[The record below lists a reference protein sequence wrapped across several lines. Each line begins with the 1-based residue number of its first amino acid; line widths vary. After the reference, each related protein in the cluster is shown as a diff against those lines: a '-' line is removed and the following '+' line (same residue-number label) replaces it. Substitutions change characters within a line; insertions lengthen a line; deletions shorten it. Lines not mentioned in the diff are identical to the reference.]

1 MLLRL
6 DIENIAIIKKS
17 ALTFGSGLTVF
28 TGQTGA
34 GKSILLDALSLC
46 LGARADTDLIRHGQD
61 RAIISAVF
69 NIDQRTSLFDLLA
82 EHGIPIEGS
91 ELVIR
96 RILVKDGNSRCFLN
110 DYPVSLGL
118 IKTISNH
125 LMEIH
130 QQFDRILDASAHRD
144 VLDEYAQHDACLQQT
159 RSAFEAWKRTETQ
172 LECHRTKIAE
182 ALKEKSFLE
191 HKVKELSEFDPQ
203 HNEEQSLT
211 EQRTFIKQKET
222 IIKAYQ
228 HVADTFDGEM
238 KSAGLQAYKTL
249 SKLDDAISVSLC
261 ESMDQV
267 LSQMTEIA
275 ARAQDH
281 LNSLLDNSLSLTEIE
296 DRLFE
301 LRHLARKYNC
311 MPDELV
317 QSLETS
323 QHLIETLED
332 SSAELGKLE
341 RLVETHRQAFI
352 ESAKQ
357 LSTLR
362 IEKALELDQ
371 QIAAELPPLKLG
383 SAKFIT
389 SVSPLN
395 ETQWNSYGMDAV
407 EFMADMNQQGVM
419 LPLTKV
425 ASGGEMARLMLALK
439 VCLAR
444 SGLTPGLVFDEVD
457 SGVGGDVANA
467 VGHRLRQLSKH
478 LQVLVITHS
487 PQVAS
492 AGDTHWIIQK
502 TLLEEGVETRPMLL
516 SQDQRVHEIARM
528 MAGDHITPEAEAA
541 ASVLLNQKHDP

>member
-159 RSAFEAWKRTETQ
+159 RSAFETWKRTETQ
-172 LECHRTKIAE
+172 LESHRAKIAE
-182 ALKEKSFLE
+182 ALREKSFLE
-191 HKVKELSEFDPQ
+191 HKVKELSEFEPQ
-203 HNEEQSLT
+203 PNEEQSLT
-211 EQRTFIKQKET
+211 EQRTFIKQKES

-228 HVADTFDGEM
+228 HVADAFDGDI

-249 SKLDDAISVSLC
+249 SKLDDATSVSLC

-275 ARAQDH
+275 ARAQDQ
-281 LNSLLDNSLSLTEIE
+281 LNTLMDKSLSLTEIE

-311 MPDELV
+311 IPDELV

-323 QHLIETLED
+323 QHLLETLED

-341 RLVETHRQAFI
+341 RLVETHRLAFI

-362 IEKALELDQ
+362 IEKARELDQ

-383 SAKFIT
+383 SVKFMT
-389 SVSPLN
+389 LVSPLN
-395 ETQWNSYGMDAV
+395 EAQWNSYGMDAV

-467 VGHRLRQLSKH
+467 VGHRLRQLSTH

-502 TLLEEGVETRPMLL
+502 TMLEEGVETRPTLL

-541 ASVLLNQKHDP
+541 ASVLLNQKHTF

>member
-69 NIDQRTSLFDLLA
+69 NIDQRTSLYDLLA

-144 VLDEYAQHDACLQQT
+144 VLDEYAQLDQRVQHT
-159 RSAFEAWKRTETQ
+159 RLAYETWKRTEVE
-172 LECHRTKIAE
+172 LASHREKIAE
-182 ALKEKSFLE
+182 AVREKSFLE
-191 HKVKELSEFDPQ
+191 HKVKELSDFDPKP
-203 HNEEQSLT
+203 NEEQTLT
-211 EQRTFIKQKET
+211 EQRTFIKQKEAV
-222 IIKAYQ
+222 IKAYQ
-228 HVADTFDGEM
+228 HVADAFDGEI
-238 KSAGLQAYKTL
+238 KSAGLQAYKVL
-249 SKLDDAISVSLC
+249 SKFDDTTSVSLC
-261 ESMDQV
+261 EFMDQV

-281 LNSLLDNSLSLTEIE
+281 LNTLLDNSLSLTEIE

-301 LRHLARKYNC
+301 LRHLARKYDC
-311 MPDELV
+311 TPDELV

-323 QHLIETLED
+323 QQMLQTLED
-332 SSAELGKLE
+332 SSSGLGKLE
-341 RLVETHRQAFI
+341 RLVDTHRQAYI
-352 ESAKQ
+352 ESATQ
-357 LSTLR
+357 LSVVRT
-362 IEKALELDQ
+362 EKAKELDQ
-371 QIAAELPPLKLG
+371 HIAAELPPLKLG
-383 SAKFIT
+383 SVKFKTGIT
-389 SVSPLN
+389 PLN
-395 ETQWNSYGMDAV
+395 ETQWNSHGMDAV
-407 EFMADMNQQGVM
+407 EFMADMNQQGVL
-419 LPLTKV
+419 LPLSKV

-502 TLLEEGVETRPMLL
+502 TMLVDGVETRPMLL
-516 SQDQRVHEIARM
+516 TQDQRVHEIARM
-528 MAGDHITPEAEAA
+528 MAGDHITPEAKAA
-541 ASVLLNQKHDP
+541 AVVLLSQKHD

>member
-82 EHGIPIEGS
+82 EHGIPIDGS

-118 IKTISNH
+118 IKTLSNH
-125 LMEIH
+125 LMEIN

-159 RSAFEAWKRTETQ
+159 RSAFETWKRTETQ
-172 LECHRTKIAE
+172 LESHRAKIAE
-182 ALKEKSFLE
+182 ALREKSFLE
-191 HKVKELSEFDPQ
+191 HKVKELSKFEPQ
-203 HNEEQSLT
+203 HNEEQLLT

-228 HVADTFDGEM
+228 HVADAFDGDI

-281 LNSLLDNSLSLTEIE
+281 LNTLLDNSLSLTEIE

-301 LRHLARKYNC
+301 LRHLARKYDC

-323 QHLIETLED
+323 QHLLETLED

-341 RLVETHRQAFI
+341 RLVETHRLAFI

-357 LSTLR
+357 LSMFR
-362 IEKALELDQ
+362 IEKARELDQ

-383 SAKFIT
+383 SVKFVT
-389 SVSPLN
+389 LVSPLS
-395 ETQWNSYGMDAV
+395 EAQWNSYGMDAV

-467 VGHRLRQLSKH
+467 VGHRLRQLSTH

-492 AGDTHWIIQK
+492 AGDTHWVIQK
-502 TLLEEGVETRPMLL
+502 TMLDEGVETRPMLL
-516 SQDQRVHEIARM
+516 TQDQRVHEIARM

-541 ASVLLNQKHDP
+541 ASVLLNQKHE

>member
-144 VLDEYAQHDACLQQT
+144 VLDEYAQHVSCLQQT
-159 RSAFEAWKRTETQ
+159 KSEFEAWKRTETQ

-182 ALKEKSFLE
+182 ALREKSFLE

-228 HVADTFDGEM
+228 HVADAFDGEM

-281 LNSLLDNSLSLTEIE
+281 LNTLLDNSLSLTEIE

-317 QSLETS
+317 KSLETS
-323 QHLIETLED
+323 HHLLETLED
-332 SSAELGKLE
+332 SSAELEKLE

-389 SVSPLN
+389 SVAPLN

-541 ASVLLNQKHDP
+541 ASVLLNQKHE